1 MSSNDD
7 KSLMSTK
14 SVSIE
19 NNSKDFL
26 INLKK
31 KQYPQEKNK

>member
-19 NNSKDFL
+19 NNNKDSVD
-26 INLKK
+26 KS
-31 KQYPQEKNK
+31 QEKAQIRSR